1 MNEAAKMLGNK
12 AKKIDSLSQRSFVG
26 ITNVEIDQDMK
37 LFARVESKL
46 LNEGNI
52 IDSV

>member
-1 MNEAAKMLGNK
+1 MNEAAKMIGNR
-12 AKKIDSLSQRSFVG
+12 AKKIDSLSQRSSER
-26 ITNVEIDQDMK
+26 ITNMEIDRDMK